1 MICHKFDSHPWF
13 QSHFRQSLGSCSTL
27 LSLQFTKESPLY
39 WSSSSLDSSTPLLP
53 PCSSRRSS
61 MSLQKETVSR
71 FVQAKSNLFQVGL
84 DEIFNLLAVLSV
96 LIHIRTMFL
105 MPARPIPKNIHDNY
119 NMFKESLVMSFCKS
133 SVKTE
138 KMGKPKRPSAS
149 SHLKYLKTGAF
160 LVYSIYYTIVTFR

>member
-1 MICHKFDSHPWF
+1 MTIA
-13 QSHFRQSLGSCSTL
+13 GSTDVGGYVYCAVAR
-27 LSLQFTKESPLY
+27 KP
-39 WSSSSLDSSTPLLP
+39 
-53 PCSSRRSS
+53 
-61 MSLQKETVSR
+61 SR
-71 FVQAKSNLFQVGL
+71 FRMLNATSNATKNGTKPPAAKV

-96 LIHIRTMFL
+96 LIHMRTMFL